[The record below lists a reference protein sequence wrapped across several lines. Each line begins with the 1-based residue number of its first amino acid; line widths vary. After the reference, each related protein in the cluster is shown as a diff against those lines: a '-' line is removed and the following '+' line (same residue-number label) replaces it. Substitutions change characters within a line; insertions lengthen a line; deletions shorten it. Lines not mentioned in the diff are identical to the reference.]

1 MLNHNVCEVYLVM
14 CLELFADR
22 LSPAVVDI
30 YPGTRNSRENGFV
43 GGELPYF
50 ILLISVKC
58 GRPVPVHQH
67 FCYPVRASLLDYVAR
82 GNI

>member
-30 YPGTRNSRENGFV
+30 YPGTRNSRENGL

-50 ILLISVKC
+50 ILIIWNVEGQYQYISIFVT
-58 GRPVPVHQH
+58 
-67 FCYPVRASLLDYVAR
+67 L
-82 GNI
+82 